1 MYLAKFLWILL
12 GLLSLGLGYLGVFVP
27 GLPTTVFVLI
37 ALYAFTRSSRRL
49 HTWLRSLPVFSQAV
63 EQADKYLATGT
74 ISKRVKIIA
83 QGCAWTSFLFV
94 LFTTGLGWPLLLV
107 GLAALAC
114 SLFMWRT
121 RTSLDEE

>member
-1 MYLAKFLWILL
+1 MHLAKFLWILL
-12 GLLSLGLGYLGVFVP
+12 GLSSLGLGYLGVFVP

-37 ALYAFTRSSRRL
+37 AIVAFARSSRRL
-49 HTWLRSLPVFSQAV
+49 DKWLRTLPVFSQAV
-63 EQADKYLATGT
+63 TQADKYLATGT

-94 LFTTGLGWPLLLV
+94 LFSAGLGWPLLFV

-114 SLFMWRT
+114 SLFMWRAKT
-121 RTSLDEE
+121 A